1 VAVVAFVMLMN
12 TGETFIG
19 ANIAAWLV
27 MVGVGV
33 QAQVQGHVRVDR

>member
-1 VAVVAFVMLMN
+1 MN

-19 ANIAAWLV
+19 ANISVWLV

-33 QAQVQGHVRVDR
+33 QARVTAPEPADR

>member
-1 VAVVAFVMLMN
+1 
-12 TGETFIG
+12 